1 MLFNSLQTTLQNLKY
16 FRYALYIFSVQ
27 KGFIMDRTEIDEQ
40 SEEQVSEDDLSEFQ
54 LRSLDIDIAFYGNK
68 LEKLKKTEF

>member
-54 LRSLDIDIAFYGNK
+54 LRSLDIDIAFYENK